1 MQSPKNYT
9 NHLINE
15 SSPYLLQHAHNP
27 VDWYPWGDEA
37 FAKAAAEDKAVMI
50 SIGYSACHWCHVM
63 EHESF
68 EDVATAA
75 VMNEH
80 FVNIKVDMEER
91 PDVDQIYMTFVQLTT
106 GRGGWPMTVF
116 LTPEKLPFFG
126 GTYFPPVSRYNMPSF
141 QQVLLS
147 VSDAYKNK
155 REDLMHSANDLLGE
169 MRRVGIAE
177 FAPQGL
183 TTGQLDSAFQSFV
196 RTFDAKNGGFGGA
209 PKFPPAMSLEFLL
222 RYYKRTGNENALEMV
237 KFTAGKMAEGGIYDQ
252 LGGGFHRYAVDSIWL
267 VPHFEKMLYDNAQLI
282 RVYLHLY
289 QIARSAEKNPVAA
302 AAGIDSE
309 FYKRV
314 AVETLE
320 YVKREMLDAAGGF
333 YSTQDADSEG
343 VEGKFFVWTPAEIAA
358 VVGEEDAK
366 VFNFYYDVSEE
377 GNFEDQN
384 ILNVIDERAFTG
396 GDATVTER
404 ASGQPKST
412 LLNSRVSA
420 RSGAAYKLEISE
432 VELDEILERSRK
444 KLFDEREKRIKPF
457 RDEKVLTAWN
467 GLMLAAFAEAAAVLD
482 SEDYLNVAKS
492 NADFIIENLQKDGRL
507 LRTWKDG
514 KAKLNAYIEDYANV
528 ADGLIE
534 LFQVSGEV
542 KYLSEA
548 KRLAD
553 LMITEFW
560 DEENGGFYFTSND
573 HEELLVRNKDF
584 YDNATPAGNSVA
596 ADVLQKLAKLLGDDK
611 YERFAS
617 TVLRLIAPQISRHP
631 QGFGRALSAIEF
643 NLAAVKEI
651 VIIGEKGNELER
663 EVWSEFLPNKVVV
676 LSGGTDDGT
685 IPLIAERKIVDGK
698 ATAYVC
704 ENFVC
709 QRPVT
714 SVVELREQF

>member
-1 MQSPKNYT
+1 MQSPKKYT
-9 NHLINE
+9 NHLIDE

-37 FAKAAAEDKAVMI
+37 FVKAKAEDKPVMI

-68 EDVATAA
+68 EDEATAA

-116 LTPEKLPFFG
+116 TTPEKLPFFG

-155 REDLMHSANDLLGE
+155 REDLLLSANDLLGE

-183 TTGQLDSAFQSFV
+183 STEQLDSAFQSFV
-196 RTFDAKNGGFGGA
+196 RTSDSKNGGFGGA

-237 KFTAGKMAEGGIYDQ
+237 KFTARKMAEGGIYDQ

-289 QIARSAEKNPVAA
+289 QISRSAEKNPVATA
-302 AAGIDSE
+302 LGTDKKGTPVATDRGTGSESE
-309 FYKRV
+309 FYKRI

-358 VVGEEDAK
+358 VIGEDDAK
-366 VFNFYYDVSEE
+366 VFNLYYDVSEE
-377 GNFEDQN
+377 GNFEDSS
-384 ILNVIDERAFTG
+384 ILNVKNPVAVAPGSDRS
-396 GDATVTER
+396 D
-404 ASGQPKST
+404 
-412 LLNSRVSA
+412 SA
-420 RSGAAYKLEISE
+420 E
-432 VELDEILERSRK
+432 VLERGCK
-444 KLFDEREKRIKPF
+444 LLFDEREKRIKPF
-457 RDEKVLTAWN
+457 RDEKILTAWN

-482 SEDYLNVAKS
+482 SEDYLNIAKD

-514 KAKLNAYIEDYANV
+514 KSKLNAYIEDYANV

-534 LFQVSGEV
+534 LYQVSGES
-542 KYLSEA
+542 KYLFEA

-611 YERFAS
+611 NERFAS

-651 VIIGEKGNELER
+651 VIIRGNGNELER
-663 EVWSEFLPNKVVV
+663 EVWSEYLPNKVVV
-676 LSGGTDDGT
+676 LSSGPNADAGQ
-685 IPLIAERKIVDGK
+685 IPLLADRKMINGK

-714 SVVELREQF
+714 SVDDLRDQLG